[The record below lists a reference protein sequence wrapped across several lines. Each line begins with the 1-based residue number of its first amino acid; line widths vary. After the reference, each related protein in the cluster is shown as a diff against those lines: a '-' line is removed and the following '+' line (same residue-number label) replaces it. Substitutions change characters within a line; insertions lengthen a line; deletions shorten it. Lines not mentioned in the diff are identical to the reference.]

1 MLIESPRRQV
11 AALPLRKKGRT
22 VEILLISSRET
33 KRWVIPKGWPMQGRT
48 DDQAAQ
54 QEAFEEAG
62 VQGRIGTTPIGS
74 FAYNKRKKS
83 GKLQPCDVT
92 VYAMTVEKLLRNWP
106 EKAERKRRWFKAIEA
121 SELVHEEG
129 LRAIILATLT

>member
-1 MLIESPRRQV
+1 VIELAPKKQI
-11 AALPLRKKGRT
+11 AALPLRKKGKV

-33 KRWVIPKGWPMQGRT
+33 KRWIIPKGWPMQGRT

-62 VQGRIGTTPIGS
+62 VEGRMGTTPIGS
-74 FAYNKRKKS
+74 FAYTKRKKS

-92 VYAMTVEKLLRNWP
+92 VYALTVEKLLRQWP
-106 EKAERKRRWFKAIEA
+106 EKAERKRRWFKAKEA
-121 SELVHEEG
+121 AELVTEEG